1 MCGGGTGVQA
11 GMCGL
16 LCGPV
21 RACAAARGH
30 VPPRATNVGMCGHV
44 RPPAMGCAGMCGGGT
59 GVQAGMCS
67 LLCGPVRACAAARG
81 PWLPSCHERC
91 HVQACTGAMCG
102 HVRAE
107 PEPAALAWAPNAS
120 PKRRPYCT
128 RVSAHATHMG
138 AQSQTSSHGE
148 DRMGTSVKNS
158 EHMPPHMPAH
168 TRASIDRCAPAAGTP
183 AHAGHMPRTCP
194 HNERTCR
201 TKNAGT

>member
-1 MCGGGTGVQA
+1 MRRRRRGAHGT
-11 GMCGL
+11 MCGL
-16 LCGPV
+16 LCGHVRPRV
-21 RACAAARGH
+21 PFAPRTLACAGMCGRPLWGVRVCAGEGRVCRRACAACCAD
-30 VPPRATNVGMCGHV
+30 VCGHV
-44 RPPAMGCAGMCGGGT
+44 RPRAALGCRAATNGAMCRH
-59 GVQAGMCS
+59 V
-67 LLCGPVRACAAARG
+67 
-81 PWLPSCHERC
+81 RC
-91 HVQACTGAMCG
+91 HVRG
-102 HVRAE
+102 E

-158 EHMPPHMPAH
+158 KHMPPHMPAH
-168 TRASIDRCAPAAGTP
+168 TRASMDRCAPTAGTP

>member
-1 MCGGGTGVQA
+1 MCGRARPCIPACHERWHVQA
-11 GMCGL
+11 CADARYG
-16 LCGPV
+16 LCGYV
-21 RACAAARGH
+21 RGRDGCAG
-30 VPPRATNVGMCGHV
+30 GHV
-44 RPPAMGCAGMCGGGT
+44 RPAVRTCAGMCGRARPLVAERPRT
-59 GVQAGMCS
+59 VPCAGMC
-67 LLCGPVRACAAARG
+67 
-81 PWLPSCHERC
+81 
-91 HVQACTGAMCG
+91 GAMCG

-107 PEPAALAWAPNAS
+107 PEQAALAWAPNAS

-168 TRASIDRCAPAAGTP
+168 TRASMDRCAPTAGTP

-201 TKNAGT
+201 AKNAGTYPETGSKK